1 MTNKMSSIFQI
12 RFKLLE
18 AENAVREME
27 NDVDLFKEQSLLMRE
42 AIKEKQEF
50 IDRLR
55 PRLERIVERENN
67 HERV

>member
-1 MTNKMSSIFQI
+1 MSSKVSSIFQI

-27 NDVDLFKEQSLLMRE
+27 NEVDWFREQTLLMHE

-55 PRLERIVERENN
+55 PRIERIAARENN

>member
-1 MTNKMSSIFQI
+1 MPSRMSSIFQI

-27 NDVDLFKEQSLLMRE
+27 NEVDWFREQTLLMHE

-55 PRLERIVERENN
+55 PRLERFAEREHN

>member
-1 MTNKMSSIFQI
+1 MSSKVSSIFQI

-27 NDVDLFKEQSLLMRE
+27 NEVDWFREQTLLMHE

-55 PRLERIVERENN
+55 PRLERFAEREHN

>member
-1 MTNKMSSIFQI
+1 MPSKVSSIFQI

-27 NDVDLFKEQSLLMRE
+27 NEVDWFREQTLLMHE

-55 PRLERIVERENN
+55 PRLERFAEREHN

>member
-18 AENAVREME
+18 AENDVREME
-27 NDVDLFKEQSLLMRE
+27 NDVDWFKEQSLLMRE

-55 PRLERIVERENN
+55 PRLERIAARENN

>member
-27 NDVDLFKEQSLLMRE
+27 NEVDWFREQTLLMHE

-55 PRLERIVERENN
+55 PRLERFAEREHN

>member
-27 NDVDLFKEQSLLMRE
+27 NDVDWFKEQSLLMRE

-55 PRLERIVERENN
+55 PRLERIVEMENN

>member
-18 AENAVREME
+18 AENDVREME
-27 NDVDLFKEQSLLMRE
+27 NDVDWFKEQSLLMRE

>member
-1 MTNKMSSIFQI
+1 MTGKMSSIFQI

-27 NDVDLFKEQSLLMRE
+27 NDVDWFKEQSLLMRE